1 MAPKLAR
8 HECVLHY
15 PANTGDVERSIR
27 RRRPSHGNS
36 RMNYWRAQTK
46 HTVSPALAVSQG
58 PVHFFFRSCKELP
71 ERQDHGRAAQQSRLG
86 SIEPSS
92 PCSGK
97 MMFGSCGNNETRY
110 STRITGRQTSDS
122 PLD

>member
-15 PANTGDVERSIR
+15 PANTGDVEGSIR

-36 RMNYWRAQTK
+36 RMDCWRAQTR
-46 HTVSPALAVSQG
+46 HTVSPRVG
-58 PVHFFFRSCKELP
+58 CIPRTCHFFFRSCKELP

-86 SIEPSS
+86 SIELSS

-97 MMFGSCGNNETRY
+97 MLLGSCGNDETRN
-110 STRITGRQTSDS
+110 STRMTGRQTSDS